1 MNVRE
6 FPFVVQIGK
15 AGTKGEPFDMNLI
28 GWFADYPDPYD
39 FINVL
44 LYGKTISKA
53 NNVNTAYFDDPAFN
67 RKMEQAARAAG
78 AARDRA
84 YAQLDLELTRAAPF
98 VVYGN
103 QTTREFLSERIGCPM
118 ATSIAGG
125 LNLVMLCERRQ

>member
-1 MNVRE
+1 
-6 FPFVVQIGK
+6 
-15 AGTKGEPFDMNLI
+15 MNLI

-67 RKMEQAARAAG
+67 TKMEQAARAAG
-78 AARDRA
+78 VARERA

-125 LNLVMLCERRQ
+125 LNLVMLCERQ